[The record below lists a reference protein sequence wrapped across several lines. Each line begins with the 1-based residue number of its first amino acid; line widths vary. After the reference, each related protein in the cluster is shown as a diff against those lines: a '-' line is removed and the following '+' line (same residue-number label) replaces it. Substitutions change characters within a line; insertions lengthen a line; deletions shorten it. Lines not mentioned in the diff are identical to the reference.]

1 MTKKEAF
8 IKMVQEIIFDNT
20 DNYNDY
26 FESEDGKLAQA
37 YWADFQ
43 KASASNTKEMTDTGY
58 KIICFMQENMEAL
71 PMLAKDIGDGIGT
84 SGRSVAGSMR
94 KLATDGYVEKIGK
107 DPTTYDLTDKGK
119 EYAQS

>member
-8 IKMVQEIIFDNT
+8 IKMVQEIIFDNV

-26 FESEDGKLAQA
+26 FKSEDGKLAQA

-43 KASASNTKEMTDTGY
+43 KASASNTKEMTDMGY
-58 KIICFMQENMEAL
+58 KVICFMQENMEAL

-84 SGRSVAGSMR
+84 SGRSVASSMR
-94 KLATDGYVEKIGK
+94 KLADDGYVEKIGK

-119 EYAQS
+119 EYTQS

>member
-8 IKMVQEIIFDNT
+8 IKMVQEIIFDNV

-26 FESEDGKLAQA
+26 FKSEDGKLAQA

-43 KASASNTKEMTDTGY
+43 KASASNTKEMTDMGY

-84 SGRSVAGSMR
+84 SGRSVASSMR
-94 KLATDGYVEKIGK
+94 KLADDGYVEKIGK

-119 EYAQS
+119 EYTQS